1 MIKIP
6 GGLYMIGTNHADGF
20 ESDNEGPRLAVDIP
34 TFWMDE
40 TTVTN
45 AEFDK
50 FIESTGYVTEAER
63 FGWSFV
69 FHYFLSEETQLKSQL
84 VPNMAWWYAVAGAD
98 WRHPEGPD
106 SMIEERMDHPVVQVS
121 RNDAIAYCNWA
132 GKRLPSEV
140 EWEIAAKGGT
150 DNERYPWGDDE
161 FIVDG
166 QHRANIWQGDFPRTN
181 KQEDGFTNTAPAKW
195 YEPNGLGMY
204 QSIGNVWEWCSNPAR
219 IDLSEFQKKASEEFW
234 QTYQQIDDAYY
245 ATRGGSFLCHYSY
258 CKRYRIA
265 ARNGNSG
272 MSAANN
278 LGFRCVKEKVRG

>member
-6 GGLYMIGTNHADGF
+6 GGSYNVGTNHVDGF
-20 ESDNEGPRLAVDIP
+20 EADHEGPRLSVIVP

-45 AEFDK
+45 AEFAK
-50 FIESTGYVTEAER
+50 FIEGTGYVTEAER

-69 FHYFLSEETQLKSQL
+69 FHYFLSEQTRMKSQL
-84 VPNMAWWYAVAGAD
+84 VSNMVSWYAVAGAD

-106 SMIEERMDHPVVQVS
+106 STIEMRMDHPVVQVS
-121 RNDAIAYCNWA
+121 RNDAIAYCKWA
-132 GKRLPSEV
+132 GKRLPSEM

-150 DNERYPWGDDE
+150 NNERYPWGDEE
-161 FIVDG
+161 FILAG
-166 QHRANIWQGDFPRTN
+166 KHRANIWQGDFPHTN
-181 KQEDGFTNTAPAKW
+181 TKDDGFTNTAPAKW

-204 QSIGNVWEWCSNPAR
+204 QAIGNVWEWCSNPAR
-219 IDLSEFQKKASEEFW
+219 VDLKKFQTTTSEEIW
-234 QTYQQIDDAYY
+234 QAYQQVDDNFY

-278 LGFRCVKEKVRG
+278 LGFRCVK

>member
-1 MIKIP
+1 MIEIP
-6 GGLYMIGTNHADGF
+6 GGTYIIGTDHADGF
-20 ESDNEGPRLAVDIP
+20 EADNEGPRVTVELP

-45 AEFDK
+45 AEFAK
-50 FIESTGYVTEAER
+50 FVEETGYVTEAER

-69 FHYFLSEETQLKSQL
+69 FHYFLSEETRLKSQL

-106 SMIEERMDHPVVQVS
+106 STIDTRMDHPVVQVS
-121 RNDAIAYCNWA
+121 RNDAVAYCNWA

-140 EWEIAAKGGT
+140 EWEVAAKGGT
-150 DNERYPWGDDE
+150 DFERYPWGDEE

-181 KQEDGFTNTAPAKW
+181 TQEDGFTNTAPAKW

-204 QSIGNVWEWCSNPAR
+204 QAIGNVWEWCSNPAR
-219 IDLSEFQKKASEEFW
+219 IDLHTFQTTTSEELW
-234 QTYQQIDDAYY
+234 QTYQQVDDAYY

-272 MSAANN
+272 MSGANN
-278 LGFRCVKEKVRG
+278 LGFRCVK